1 MLKIIILILAL
12 SMDTFLISENF
23 GSNKIKINI
32 PTSIVISL
40 ASALSLCLSISL
52 SNILSKV
59 IPIYLFNILSFF
71 LLITIGSYNIF
82 SFAIKKYLKNM
93 QIINKNVN
101 KKDKKENLIINV
113 FIDETK
119 ADINHSNNLDI
130 KESFLIGILGSIDS
144 ICAGLSFPYTNI
156 FIVFIL
162 TFFICFSLIIT
173 GFKTGNVFSE
183 TSKINLSWFSGILLI
198 ILAFTKI
205 M

>member
-1 MLKIIILILAL
+1 MIKIIILILAL
-12 SMDTFLISENF
+12 SMDTFLISANF

-32 PTSIVISL
+32 PTSIIISL
-40 ASALSLCLSISL
+40 SSAFSLCLSISL
-52 SNILSKV
+52 SIILSKI

-82 SFAIKKYLKNM
+82 AFAIKTYLKNM
-93 QIINKNVN
+93 QIINRNIN
-101 KKDKKENLIINV
+101 KKIKKENLFFNI

-119 ADINHSNNLDI
+119 ADVNNSNNLDI

-156 FIVFIL
+156 FIVFML
-162 TFFICFSLIIT
+162 TFCICFSLIIA
-173 GFKTGNVFSE
+173 GFKTGNIFSE
-183 TSKINLSWFSGILLI
+183 ASKINLSWFSGILLI

>member
-12 SMDTFLISENF
+12 SMDTFLISANF

-82 SFAIKKYLKNM
+82 SFAIKRYLKNM

-101 KKDKKENLIINV
+101 EKNKKENLIINV

-119 ADINHSNNLDI
+119 ADINKSNNLDI
-130 KESFLIGILGSIDS
+130 KESFFNWNTRVNRLNMCRTI
-144 ICAGLSFPYTNI
+144 
-156 FIVFIL
+156 
-162 TFFICFSLIIT
+162 FSLYKYFYSLYT
-173 GFKTGNVFSE
+173 YLFHLF
-183 TSKINLSWFSGILLI
+183 LSYNYRI
-198 ILAFTKI
+198 
-205 M
+205 